1 MLHVVS
7 SEPTSSSERF
17 VPAVGP
23 MVAAIG
29 ASVRSMR
36 KDAGLTLEQLA
47 DRAGVSVG
55 MVSQLE
61 RGKGNPSFATLV
73 QIAHG
78 LDVPVGRLMLV
89 EVAASPVVR
98 ADERRRLNGP
108 HLSSGNCLYEMLTP
122 DLSGALQA
130 NWVRSWPGHDTSATP
145 FLHNGEE
152 FGVVISGQLE
162 VHVGAEAHVL
172 GAGDSIRF
180 SSTIPHWF
188 VNHGPDVVDAV
199 WVSTPPSW

>member
-1 MLHVVS
+1 
-7 SEPTSSSERF
+7 
-17 VPAVGP
+17 

-29 ASVRSMR
+29 AGVRALR
-36 KDAGLTLEQLA
+36 KESGLTLEQLA
-47 DRAGVSVG
+47 ERAGLSSG
-55 MVSQLE
+55 IVSQLE

-89 EVAASPVVR
+89 GEVASPVVR
-98 ADERRRLNGP
+98 ATERRRIDGP
-108 HLSSGNCLYEMLTP
+108 HIAGNNCIYEMLTP

-130 NWVRSWPGHDTSATP
+130 TWVRSAPGHDTSDTP

-152 FGVVISGQLE
+152 FGVVLAGRLD
-162 VHVGAEAHVL
+162 VHVGADRYLLES
-172 GAGDSIRF
+172 GDAIRF

-188 VNHGPDVVDAV
+188 VNRGPEPVDAV
-199 WVSTPPSW
+199 WVSTPPTW